1 MTQEFDELLEKQI
14 AALEKHIG
22 DMSIEELR
30 FSLVQ
35 TVLGFGNLM
44 TRIATAHYKCEEAGE
59 QMLAL
64 ETKLDKPVAKQLV
77 VKMSEILKVIAESID
92 VKSMMDE
99 PTFLKELGEYE

>member
-1 MTQEFDELLEKQI
+1 
-14 AALEKHIG
+14 
-22 DMSIEELR
+22 
-30 FSLVQ
+30 
-35 TVLGFGNLM
+35 
-44 TRIATAHYKCEEAGE
+44 
-59 QMLAL
+59 MLAL